1 VSCLLFATWPTWI
14 TGIPISFFPS
24 QIFVLLCL
32 SRHPPLF
39 VTRVTCLS
47 GSFAYPSARL
57 SSLSEL
63 PDPQILLLN
72 WVVWLSSFSGLPDAS
87 LSELPDPRVPLLI
100 WTTRLSSLSV
110 VLLLIRM
117 TWPSSSSRLPYPGYP
132 VLSFLAYLG
141 HPSHVGAASSEPQH
155 IVGRHLPSSTPN
167 APSSRVSFL

>member
-1 VSCLLFATWPTWI
+1 VSCLLFATWPAWI

-32 SRHPPLF
+32 SGHPPLF
-39 VTRVTCLS
+39 ITRVTCLS

-72 WVVWLSSFSGLPDAS
+72 WVVWLSSLSGLPDAS

-100 WTTRLSSLSV
+100 W
-110 VLLLIRM
+110 M
-117 TWPSSSSRLPYPGYP
+117 TWLSPLSGLPY
-132 VLSFLAYLG
+132 LSYQIVSFHAYLG
-141 HPSHVGAASSEPQH
+141 HPPPTSAASSEPQH
-155 IVGRHLPSSTPN
+155 VVGRHLPCSTPN
-167 APSSRVSFL
+167 APSSHVSF